1 MLNLVTLSMREHEN
15 MYSLMMDVYNRTLRF
30 KKNFT
35 EAKNFEDLNR
45 FVLKHVW
52 SSLPIASEEVGEII
66 PDFIV
71 KSDRFYNK
79 VYSMRYENM
88 DMVVYVNPE
97 EDEIFE
103 LSKIYSLRDPE
114 LFEPHTHWLL
124 NQVDHPLVPKKAQ

>member
-1 MLNLVTLSMREHEN
+1 